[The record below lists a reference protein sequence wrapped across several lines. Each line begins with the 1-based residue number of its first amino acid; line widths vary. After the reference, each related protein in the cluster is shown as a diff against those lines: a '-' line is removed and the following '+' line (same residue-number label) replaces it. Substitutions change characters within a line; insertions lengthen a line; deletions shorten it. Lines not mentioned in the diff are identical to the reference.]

1 MALGTYIGNTFTD
14 LTGVNIPMYVGSM
27 FVAVIIRNATDFI
40 GWDIVDLKMSEQ
52 IGDISLGIFL
62 SLALMSIQL
71 TQIYSLAI
79 PLIII
84 VLVQV
89 VFMVL
94 FLSLIHI

>member
-1 MALGTYIGNTFTD
+1 
-14 LTGVNIPMYVGSM
+14 
-27 FVAVIIRNATDFI
+27 
-40 GWDIVDLKMSEQ
+40 MSEQ

-94 FLSLIHI
+94 FSII

>member
-1 MALGTYIGNTFTD
+1 M
-14 LTGVNIPMYVGSM
+14 TGVNIPMYVGSM
-27 FVAVIIRNATDFI
+27 FVAVIIRNVSEFA
-40 GWDIVDLKMSEQ
+40 GLNIVDLKINDQ

-71 TQIYSLAI
+71 TEIYSLAI

-84 VLVQV
+84 VLIQV

-94 FLSLIHI
+94 FYLRII